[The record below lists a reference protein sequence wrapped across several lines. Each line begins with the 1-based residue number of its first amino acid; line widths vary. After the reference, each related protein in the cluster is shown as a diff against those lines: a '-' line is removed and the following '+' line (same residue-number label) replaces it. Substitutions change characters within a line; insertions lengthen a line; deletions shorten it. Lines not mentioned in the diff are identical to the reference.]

1 MTFKVAVCF
10 ALLSMWATP
19 ALAQTARAVAQ
30 DYGDTFTDGANNA
43 KVHISG
49 FVCPDQ
55 LGHFERDAAGQ
66 ADIETG
72 ADFCAYSALDGVY
85 GTVTL
90 VPLAGPY
97 DAKSALVPD
106 FVETEST
113 GGKRIAEV
121 TVKVD
126 DKGTEPLSVYT
137 RTYQTAELE
146 SLHYRVEFTGAAVK
160 NWAVETT
167 IEYADP
173 RDTAVAQSFFDEIY
187 RDALS
192 RIGAK

>member
-1 MTFKVAVCF
+1 MYFKTAFVF
-10 ALLSMWATP
+10 ALTSIGVTP

-30 DYGDTFTDGANNA
+30 DYGDTFTDGANST

-49 FVCPDQ
+49 FVCPAQ

-113 GGKRIAEV
+113 GGKRIAET
-121 TVKVD
+121 TVKVET
-126 DKGTEPLSVYT
+126 KGAETLAVYA

-146 SLHYRVEFTGAAVK
+146 SLHYRVEFTGAAVR

-173 RDTAVAQSFFDEIY
+173 RDTQVAQSFFDEIY
-187 RDALS
+187 RDALE